1 MNDVVQLQIWQFS
14 LVYTLLIIVAV
25 IMKVC
30 KVNLVKQLLI
40 GNIRMTV
47 QLILAGLI
55 LTYIFENPHPIFTV
69 LYICV
74 MVGFSIYR
82 VFSRVKGL
90 NSRFKLAV
98 AIALSFSGLCM
109 IIFFVTIVVGE
120 SVFNPQ
126 YTIPL
131 AGMIL
136 GNSITGVTL
145 GLNSFKKSV
154 ETGHARI
161 NALQCIGAKPSQILF
176 PFVREALETAML
188 PTLNS
193 IVGMGIVSLPGMM
206 TGQILSGTLPMTAIL
221 YQIAIMVTICTV
233 VCLACFGS
241 LYFGYKT
248 LYDKTEQIVKF

>member
-14 LVYTLLIIVAV
+14 LVYTLLIIACI
-25 IMKVC
+25 IMKIC

-55 LTYIFENPHPIFTV
+55 LTYIFENPHPLFTI

-74 MVGFSIYR
+74 MVVFSVYR

-90 NSRFKLAV
+90 NSGFKIAV
-98 AIALSFSGLCM
+98 ALSLSFSGLCM
-109 IIFFVTIVVGE
+109 IAFFVVVVVGE
-120 SVFNPQ
+120 SIFNPQ

-136 GNSITGVTL
+136 GNSITGVSL
-145 GLNSFKKSV
+145 GLKSFMENVNSNKP
-154 ETGHARI
+154 RI
-161 NALQCIGAKPSQILF
+161 NALQGVGAKPQQILF
-176 PFVREALETAML
+176 PFVKSAFETAML

-241 LYFGYKT
+241 LYFGYQT
-248 LYDKTEQIVKF
+248 MYDKKFQIIKY

>member
-14 LVYTLLIIVAV
+14 LVYTLLIIVAI
-25 IMKVC
+25 IMKIC

-55 LTYIFENPHPIFTV
+55 LTYIFENPHPIFTIF
-69 LYICV
+69 YIAV
-74 MVGFSIYR
+74 MVVFSIYR
-82 VFSRVKGL
+82 VFSRVKDL
-90 NSRFKLAV
+90 NRGFKIAV
-98 AIALSFSGLCM
+98 ALSISFSGLSM

-136 GNSITGVTL
+136 GNSMTGVTL
-145 GLNSFKKSV
+145 GLKTFTQGVTSSK
-154 ETGHARI
+154 ARI
-161 NALQCIGAKPSQILF
+161 TALQCIGAKPEHILF
-176 PFVREALETAML
+176 PFVKQALETAML

-248 LYDKTEQIVKF
+248 LYDKKEQIIKI